1 MRRYQVDQLAGR
13 DNLRLFPKLREVPL
27 VAGNQVIGTPGI
39 GTFDEYV
46 VARVGRDLKRAGRFH
61 EISPLLDQI
70 DELPLNALSDAEFR
84 TCQDILVFRQ
94 DGSRYVQP
102 RGSGEASRRTVR
114 CKPSGFNAA
123 ETTTLVSITNR
134 RGSISASLFEFA
146 TP

>member
-13 DNLRLFPKLREVPL
+13 DNLRLFPKFRKVPL
-27 VAGNQVIGTPGI
+27 VAGHQVIGTPGV
-39 GTFDEYV
+39 GTFNEYV
-46 VARVGRDLKRAGRFH
+46 VVRVGRDLKRAGRFH
-61 EISPLLDQI
+61 EIGPLLDEI
-70 DELPLNALSDAEFR
+70 DELPLNTLSDAEFR
-84 TCQDILVFRQ
+84 TCQDVLVFRQ
-94 DGSRYVQP
+94 DGSGYVQP
-102 RGSGEASRRTVR
+102 RGPVR